1 MPYSVDSPIF
11 KLVELLSTERL
22 WSFQMDTL
30 REELQKYVQGGSPKQ
45 INNAAVNL
53 KQAQIALRDL
63 RIEIADQQQ
72 IVDAEIEQEIAAAY
86 RKAAELSQKAA

>member
-22 WSFQMDTL
+22 WLFQMDTL
-30 REELQKYVQGGSPKQ
+30 REELKKYVQGGSAQQ
-45 INNAAVNL
+45 IQTAAAAL
-53 KQAQIALRDL
+53 KGSQIALRDL
-63 RIEIADQQQ
+63 RITISEQRRA
-72 IVDAEIEQEIAAAY
+72 VSETIEQEIAGAY